1 MSMNN
6 DSRPIG
12 VFDSGLG
19 GISVLRELVKLMPG
33 EDYVYFGDSANA
45 PYGTKTPQQVTEL
58 TVKNVEFL
66 LAKGAKAIV
75 VACNTATSA
84 AIGTLREMYG
94 EVPIIGIEP
103 ALKPAVMAHSTVLV
117 MATPM
122 TLELDR
128 FNRMLRD
135 YEDRA
140 RIIKMP
146 CPGLVELIEQGI
158 LDGPVLR
165 DYLEEHLKPWDKASV
180 DAVVLGCT
188 HYPLIRD
195 VIQAVL
201 PGAAIFDG
209 GEGTARQTQRR
220 LAEQSLLS
228 GKPSAGTVS
237 FYNSKNDP
245 EVINLCE
252 RLLRER

>member
-6 DSRPIG
+6 DNRHIG

-228 GKPSAGTVS
+228 GKTSAGTVS
-237 FYNSKNDP
+237 FYNSKN
-245 EVINLCE
+245 EAKVIELCE
-252 RLLRER
+252 RLLGER